1 MYNLYNSKKALL
13 IKIKELEE
21 VKPYIIS
28 KTRKKTINKKIRELQ
43 KQIRYFYR

>member
-21 VKPYIIS
+21 VKPYIQS
-28 KTRKKTINKKIRELQ
+28 KCRRKTINRKIRDLE
-43 KQIRYFYR
+43 KQVRYFYR